1 MSDLPPDDDAPTR
14 DLGRCL
20 AIARQITLLPPHLH
34 EAALRTACGGDEALL
49 HQVRRI
55 LREPLRPEPASTPIQ
70 DDLTLPVPGQQFG
83 RYLLHEVIGEGS
95 MGIVH
100 RATQV
105 DTGRTV
111 ALKRLQPGPAS
122 DAVLQ
127 RFQREVALL
136 ARLQHPGIVQIL
148 DAGHCY
154 RDSGRE
160 PYLAM
165 ELVHGPSLLEGVRKL
180 GFDLRRKVRLLVQL
194 CRAIAHA
201 HRRGVIHR
209 DLKPQNVLL
218 DNESGEAQPRIL
230 DFGVATANQH
240 HNQDATQAHHLVGT
254 LGYIAPE
261 QIDGVVDARCDLY
274 SLGAIGYE
282 LLTGRRPLDL
292 HGLSLL
298 GAIARIRDHD
308 PPPAS
313 RFDSRLAGDL
323 DAILAKTLAR
333 TPNDRYASVDDLAD
347 DLERWLQHRPVEARP
362 RTVRYLATRF
372 VRRQPALAALA
383 GISCL
388 STALGLFFSWFAF
401 AKAHHANEELVEV
414 LTAAVAELSAQTRG
428 QARPQQLPATL
439 AERVDRLRRA
449 LPDDHRVQ
457 HVHAEFL
464 QLAGQLARANGRHQ
478 QALQARAELLAVRTR
493 IVATDPSPTNRQQW
507 ALASILLGDLH
518 KEAAEDQPL
527 RLAEARHHY
536 LAAHHELLQLQTD
549 SPDDRRCNDDLAHS
563 HLRLA
568 DLDFRHG
575 FAAAA
580 NAHLAAASTLAEQLA
595 LSHRDHPY
603 THSLQ
608 RELLSLLA
616 VQARHQGRDGDCV
629 ALLNRMLAHNLE
641 AHRLDPED
649 LHVAIML
656 LSAARICARTA
667 LDHDNLEQA
676 QRHLATAETAARL
689 LAARDP
695 HSMPAIEQRAALEEL
710 AAEFALQRG
719 DVPDACRRLA
729 DAAELALR
737 LRAGDQPRSLQAR
750 VHSIARLCS
759 EALGQ
764 FEVASPELRRTAI
777 PPARLLLSALAAML
791 AHRQNDPDLRIL
803 VTHLQVAVGSDREAA
818 EARRTLQTAAD
829 DGWRDARLW
838 LLVSLLLE
846 RQEEFQAALQH
857 LAAPPADANAN
868 ILALADAVRMRLR
881 SSR

>member
-1 MSDLPPDDDAPTR
+1 MPDQPDDYDAPTR

-20 AIARQITLLPPHLH
+20 AIARQIAVLPPHLH
-34 EAALRTACGGDEALL
+34 EAALRTACGGDEELL
-49 HQVRRI
+49 QQVRRI
-55 LREPLRPEPASTPIQ
+55 LREPLRAQPDAAPPTDITAPPTA
-70 DDLTLPVPGQQFG
+70 GQQFG

-154 RDSGRE
+154 RHSGRE

-165 ELVHGPSLLEGVRKL
+165 ELVHGPSLLEGVRTH

-218 DNESGEAQPRIL
+218 DSESGETQPRIL
-230 DFGVATANQH
+230 DFGVATANQRRD
-240 HNQDATQAHHLVGT
+240 QDATQAHNLVGT

-298 GAIARIRDHD
+298 GAIARIRDTD
-308 PPPAS
+308 PPLAS

-323 DAILAKTLAR
+323 DAIFAKALAR
-333 TPNDRYASVDDLAD
+333 APGDRYASVDELAD

-362 RTVRYLATRF
+362 RTICYLATRF
-372 VRRQPALAALA
+372 IRRQPALAALA
-383 GISCL
+383 GISVL
-388 STALGLFFSWFAF
+388 STAMGLFLSWFAF
-401 AKAHHANEELVEV
+401 AKARHANEELVEV

-428 QARPQQLPATL
+428 KAQPQQLPVPL

-449 LPDDHRVQ
+449 LPDDQRVQ

-464 QLAGQLARANGRHQ
+464 QLDGQLARQHGRRQH
-478 QALQARAELLAVRTR
+478 ALQARAELLAVRTR
-493 IVATDPSPTNRQQW
+493 LRAMDPSLANRQQW

-518 KEAAEDQPL
+518 KEAADDQPD
-527 RLAEARHHY
+527 RLEQARSHY
-536 LAAHHELLQLQTD
+536 LGAHQELLQLASAFPQE
-549 SPDDRRCNDDLAHS
+549 RRCNDDLAHS

-568 DLDFRHG
+568 DLDLRQHRSTD
-575 FAAAA
+575 A
-580 NAHLAAASTLAEQLA
+580 NAHLAAASSLAEILA
-595 LSHRDHPY
+595 SSHPDSPH

-608 RELLSLLA
+608 RELLNMLATQARQRGQEAESLL
-616 VQARHQGRDGDCV
+616 
-629 ALLNRMLAHNLE
+629 LLDRMLAHNLD

-649 LHVAIML
+649 LHVALML
-656 LSAARICARTA
+656 LTAARICARA
-667 LDHDNLEQA
+667 AMDHGQIENT
-676 QRHLATAETAARL
+676 QRHIATAEAAARL

-695 HSMPAIEQRAALEEL
+695 HSLPAIEQRAVLDEL
-710 AAEFALQRG
+710 SAEFALLRG
-719 DVPDACRRLA
+719 DVPGACRHLA
-729 DAAELALR
+729 DAVELALR
-737 LRAGDQPRSLQAR
+737 LRASDHPRSMVAR
-750 VHSIARLCS
+750 VHNIGRLCF

-764 FEVASPELRRTAI
+764 FEAANPQLRSTAI
-777 PPARLLLSALAAML
+777 PTARLLLSALAAML
-791 AHRQNDPDLRIL
+791 SHRNNDPELRIL
-803 VTHLQVAVGSDREAA
+803 VTHLQVAVGSEREAA
-818 EARRTLQTAAD
+818 EAHMTLQTAAHE
-829 DGWRDARLW
+829 GWRDARLW

-846 RQEEFQAALQH
+846 RQAEVAAALAH
-857 LAAPPADANAN
+857 LAEPPPDANAN
-868 ILALADAVRMRLR
+868 ILALADAVRQRLR
-881 SSR
+881 ANR